1 MNFFNKKIL
10 YIFFFTNCF
19 FSYSQNPIGIPMG
32 TWRTHYDYSNVKLI
46 THFNNKLFGHLQKV
60 FITMILKIIV
70 SISYQILMV

>member
-1 MNFFNKKIL
+1 MNFLIKNFVHI
-10 YIFFFTNCF
+10 FFTNCF

-46 THFNNKLFGHLQKV
+46 THFNKLFGSSSKG